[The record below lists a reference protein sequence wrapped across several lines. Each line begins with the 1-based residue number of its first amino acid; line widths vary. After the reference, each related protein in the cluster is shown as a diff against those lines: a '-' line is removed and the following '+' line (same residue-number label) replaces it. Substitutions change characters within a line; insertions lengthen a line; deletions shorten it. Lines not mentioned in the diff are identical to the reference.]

1 MTDWVEIKGFL
12 LGLLSPRYI
21 DNCRLQQLLRKI
33 LERDLSASGQRE
45 ANTEMVYKFLNKL
58 DQRIARLNGFSYLET
73 PGNAACWR
81 DGVSYAEMA
90 QILAQHLHNASWL
103 KQEEIAT
110 ALWAKATLQLQS
122 HYHHVVGPAMIAWGN
137 CHERLGNAGRA
148 KQIYAV
154 VIADFAWIADKW
166 KSNMAFSEN
175 NLSALRCLKVALE
188 KTLSIRTSVE
198 NASQLTTLLSKVQR
212 IQMH

>member
-1 MTDWVEIKGFL
+1 MTDWVELRVCL

-21 DNCRLQQLLRKI
+21 DNWRMQHALRKI
-33 LERDLSASGQRE
+33 LEIDLAASDHQD
-45 ANTEMVYKFLNKL
+45 ANAVMVYKFLNKL
-58 DQRIARLNGFSYLET
+58 DQKIAKLNGLAYINT
-73 PGNAACWR
+73 PLDTNCWR
-81 DGVSYAEMA
+81 DGVNYAEMA
-90 QILAQHLHNASWL
+90 RTLSQHLHNAGWL

-137 CHERLGNAGRA
+137 CHERLGNVGRA

-154 VIADFAWIADKW
+154 IIADFSWIVDKW

-175 NLSALRCLKVALE
+175 NVSTLRCLKVALE
-188 KTLSIRTSVE
+188 KTLSIRTSAE
-198 NASQLTTLLSKVQR
+198 NASQLTTLLNKVEQ
-212 IQMH
+212 IKMH